1 MSRYKTSS
9 LIMVLLAF
17 SVFNAESKETQTR
30 SKPRSDEQKIAL
42 QQQNAG
48 TAQSAS
54 QSSTDTQLDYTLGS
68 GDAIRILV
76 FQNPDLT
83 LDTRVSEGGTITYPL
98 VGTVKV
104 GGMPIAQAER
114 TIAAALKSGG
124 FVQQP
129 QVNIVLMQ

>member
-114 TIAAALKSGG
+114 TIAAADRKS
-124 FVQQP
+124 V
-129 QVNIVLMQ
+129 V